1 MNRLERVESDKQL
14 NTVKSLSRQMQSVTQ
29 KNNQQIADLKKKLK
43 TETKEKEDYIKKYM
57 LATREISKLRDLL
70 DHSESI
76 RQN

>member
-1 MNRLERVESDKQL
+1 
-14 NTVKSLSRQMQSVTQ
+14 MQSVTQ
-29 KNNQQIADLKKKLK
+29 KNNQQIAELKKKLK

-57 LATREISKLRDLL
+57 LATKEISKLRDLL

>member
-1 MNRLERVESDKQL
+1 VSRLERVESDKQL
-14 NTVKSLSRQMQSVTQ
+14 KTEKSLSRKMQSVTQ

-57 LATREISKLRDLL
+57 LATKEISKLRDLL